1 MFYLD
6 QQIAGFF
13 YQLCI
18 DAGFGLGAGAGI
30 AVLVSMGG
38 LILTVVMGGGKL

>member
-13 YQLCI
+13 YQFCI
-18 DAGFGLGAGAGI
+18 DAGFGLGASAGV
-30 AVLVSMGG
+30 AVLLSMVG
-38 LILTVVMGGGKL
+38 LLLTLAMGGGKR